1 MKGIL
6 FCNPT
11 LAFRNPTAKI
21 ALRYDKLMVEKDV
34 YAFNEVARV
43 VKKFYIITW
52 YFLRS
57 DISLKH
63 LLQKDMK
70 VTGVVELVG
79 RGGMD
84 EEGRTSPITPTTPGR
99 GPAAKQRCIQ
109 QLNFN

>member
-1 MKGIL
+1 MKEII

-63 LLQKDMK
+63 LLQKK
-70 VTGVVELVG
+70 H
-79 RGGMD
+79 
-84 EEGRTSPITPTTPGR
+84 EGDGC
-99 GPAAKQRCIQ
+99 G
-109 QLNFN
+109 